1 MKRKRAKPATR
12 PTRPARQAQLP
23 MVLGVAWYR
32 ADQWQRFR
40 ALASDRASLHDTYA
54 EWETSAIEK
63 LRELRSLGI
72 VARAV
77 PIDIDELAH
86 WCREHKLAIDSAARA
101 QFVAEKVQEA
111 TTDHR

>member
-1 MKRKRAKPATR
+1 
-12 PTRPARQAQLP
+12 

-40 ALASDRASLHDTYA
+40 ALASDRDALHESYA
-54 EWETSAIEK
+54 EWEASAIEK
-63 LRELRSLGI
+63 LRELGTLGI

-77 PIDIDELAH
+77 LIDIDELVQ
-86 WCREHKLAIDSAARA
+86 WCRERKLAVDGAARA

-111 TTDHR
+111 NTKDQ